1 MLKRFA
7 IALVT
12 ASVLGVGVSYPL
24 LAQEP
29 ESGPVGQG
37 GRVEVAEAGYALT
50 VPDEWVTVLPSAE
63 DAGAITDA
71 LSDID
76 PDLAA
81 TAEAALASGV
91 GFSLLLFGALDAES
105 EFREN
110 CNVIDSASDGMSLE
124 LGVAA
129 AEDALSE
136 MGDQLASGPDITM
149 LELPAGEVARIDY
162 GLQYPGLETA
172 HAAYYFIDGSTF
184 HLLTCTSVERAE
196 DDWLSI
202 AETFEFLIAEEQ
214 AEALPD
220 SD

>member
-24 LAQEP
+24 LAQDP

-37 GRVEVAEAGYALT
+37 GRVEALDAGYALT
-50 VPDEWVTVLPSAE
+50 APDDWVTVVPSAE

-91 GFSLLLFGALDAES
+91 DFSLLLFGAFDVED

-110 CNVIDSASDGMSLE
+110 CNVLDFASDGMSLDSA
-124 LGVAA
+124 VAA
-129 AEDALSE
+129 AEVNLSG
-136 MGDQLASGPDITM
+136 MGERLASRPEVAM

-162 GLQYPGLETA
+162 GLQYPTLETA
-172 HAAYYFIDGSTF
+172 HAAYYFVDGSIF
-184 HLLTCTSVERAE
+184 HLLTCTDVERAE

-202 AETFEFLIAEEQ
+202 AETFEL
-214 AEALPD
+214 LPT
-220 SD
+220 SP